1 MVIRTSKIDEGML
14 RRQVKDKTRRTRPT
28 TQIRVTKKRHLIRKG
43 DQRHCNVECI
53 ILISKYCNAKLT
65 LLAFHGY

>member
-28 TQIRVTKKRHLIRKG
+28 TQIRVTKKILRHLIGKR
-43 DQRHCNVECI
+43 DQRHCNVEFVSYS
-53 ILISKYCNAKLT
+53 LVNTVMLS
-65 LLAFHGY
+65 

>member
-28 TQIRVTKKRHLIRKG
+28 TQIRVTKMVPRHLHLMRKR
-43 DQRHCNVECI
+43 DQRHCNVEFV
-53 ILISKYCNAKLT
+53 LSSLVNTVMLS
-65 LLAFHGY
+65 